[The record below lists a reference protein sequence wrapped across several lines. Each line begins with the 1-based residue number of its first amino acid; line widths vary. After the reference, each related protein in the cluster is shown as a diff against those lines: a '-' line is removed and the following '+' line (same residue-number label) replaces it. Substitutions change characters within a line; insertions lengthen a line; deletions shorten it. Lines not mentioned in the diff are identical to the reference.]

1 MEAIISP
8 VDSKLILSELTPDK
22 KISNTNKAGNEIYVV
37 DYFNAPNTLREIGR
51 LREITFRAS
60 GGGTGLSCDLD
71 KFDTMQEPYSQ
82 LVLWDPETN
91 SILGGYRFILGNKV
105 KFDSEGQPVLATSH
119 MFRFSEKFIKEYLP
133 HTIELGRSFVTP
145 EYQSSKAGAKAIF
158 ALDNLWDGLTALMLI
173 YPDMT
178 YFFGKMTMYPEYDR
192 TARDIILRFL
202 DKHFH
207 DEEGL
212 VTAYSPLQRS
222 TDERLIDMI
231 LKEDNLEKDYRCLK
245 EAVRRLGTN
254 IPPLINSYM
263 NSSPTMKVFST
274 GINDSFSDA
283 EETAILIN
291 FDEMNPEKRDR
302 HINSYISDKIRQL
315 KARFPLITESI
326 ERRILEKWTWR
337 RSKLREKRNAG
348 KQD

>member
-1 MEAIISP
+1 MEAIIPP
-8 VDSKLILSELTPDK
+8 VETSLILSELTPDK

-71 KFDTMQEPYSQ
+71 EFDTMEKPYSQ

-91 SILGGYRFILGNKV
+91 SILGGYRFILGKNV
-105 KFDSEGQPVLATSH
+105 QLDAAGQPILATAH
-119 MFRFSEKFIKEYLP
+119 MFHFSDKFIKKYLP

-207 DEEGL
+207 DKDGL
-212 VTAYSPLQRS
+212 VTAYNPLQRS

-231 LKEDNLEKDYRCLK
+231 LKEDSLEKDYRCLK
-245 EAVRRLGTN
+245 EAVRKLGTN
-254 IPPLINSYM
+254 IPPLVNSYM

-274 GINDSFSDA
+274 GINEMFSDA

-302 HINSYISDKIRQL
+302 HINSYIADKLRQL
-315 KARFPLITESI
+315 KARFPLITESL
-326 ERRILEKWTWR
+326 EHRISEKWIWR
-337 RSKLREKRNAG
+337 RSRLREKRKGGN
-348 KQD
+348 